1 MSREISLVR
10 TYVAPF
16 PERWKARSQSGMVSS
31 RKRSATT
38 TSKCRLMSIA
48 RRILDEAIN
57 SFLQLLMHIC
67 NGLQVQIFVRPSF
80 AHTARQ
86 SLDTKPMGFEKPWF
100 DLNPKPRIPGG
111 MKVFGRLLQ
120 RKHEIRPVIHRT

>member
-1 MSREISLVR
+1 MQTDVH
-10 TYVAPF
+10 
-16 PERWKARSQSGMVSS
+16 SQCFEHHLFFIVGRNRPSPSDG
-31 RKRSATT
+31 
-38 TSKCRLMSIA
+38 
-48 RRILDEAIN
+48 ILDEAIN